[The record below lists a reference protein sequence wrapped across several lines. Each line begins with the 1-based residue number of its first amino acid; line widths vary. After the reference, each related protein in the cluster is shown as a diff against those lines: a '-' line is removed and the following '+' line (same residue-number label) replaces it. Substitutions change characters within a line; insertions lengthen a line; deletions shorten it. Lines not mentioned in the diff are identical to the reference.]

1 MTLRLQTRFLSLMCA
16 LAAVFVVGLV
26 AVRSEQR
33 QSLDRLLDV
42 QRVELETTLATLLR
56 SRSAQ
61 LRTFANDYSLWDEMV
76 EYTATHDAA
85 WADANVGLG
94 IATFDADGAWVF
106 DADLKGLYA
115 VVGLE
120 SPQSLTTSPLDPE
133 RLRDLLHGR
142 REWFAHFFDRSGDAV
157 TEYFTA
163 PIQPGNDAARTSTPH
178 GFLLIARAWDT
189 AEIEAIGALVRG
201 RASLHDEP
209 ESEPEPSRDGD
220 PSNIVIHR
228 DLLGIDGEH
237 VAQLH
242 LNVRS
247 PFISAARSEV
257 DRVLITSTTFALFCV
272 ALVVVFFVRWV
283 NLPLRRIVDALRRN
297 SVERLDRVR
306 TLAQEYGALTTLLER
321 SIQHREELTREI
333 DERRRMEAE
342 VVRARDR
349 AERANAAKSQF
360 LANMSHEIRTPLN
373 GVLGMARLLLDTELS
388 EEQRDLAST
397 IRSSGEA
404 LLGVLNDVLDFSKI
418 EAGKLTIESVAFAPR
433 RILDETIQ
441 LFSAAAQG
449 KGLALFADLD
459 ASLPAFVLGDP
470 LRLRQIASNL
480 VGNAIKFTQRGQ
492 IVLRASVAESTATET
507 VLAVEVEDSG
517 IGIPPEYLSHLFEA
531 FSQADGS
538 TSRRFGGTGLGLAIS
553 KRLATLMGGTIEAT
567 STVGRGTT
575 FRFTV
580 RCAPMANSPAIES
593 HPAIRG
599 RVILIADDLGTR
611 RAVLAKR
618 LFELGAE
625 VVVAGVDPAA
635 CAAQV
640 GDGAHVA
647 IVAVES
653 EQRAALACFDA
664 IKRASPAT
672 KCMALAPFGT
682 RFDAAHPGT
691 PAIEST
697 LALPWTSELLQSR
710 LAGLF
715 VVPSRVAVHEQA
727 APSRDGPMP
736 LVLLAEDNP
745 VNQKVAGKMLE
756 RLGLRCEIVGNGRLA
771 VEAVRRTKF
780 DLVLMD
786 CQMPEMD
793 GYEATAALR
802 AMESAGADRL
812 TIVAMTANSM
822 SSDRFRCLG
831 AGMDDY
837 VAKPVDF
844 EILRATLAKYLPI
857 TASV

>member
-1 MTLRLQTRFLSLMCA
+1 MTLRLQTRFLTLMLA
-16 LAAVFVVGLV
+16 LSTVFTVGLFV
-26 AVRSEQR
+26 VRSEQR
-33 QSLDRLLDV
+33 HSLDRLLEV

-56 SRSAQ
+56 SRSTQ

-76 EYTATHDAA
+76 EYTISRDAK
-85 WADANVGLG
+85 WADDNVGVG
-94 IATFDADGAWVF
+94 IETFDADGAWVL
-106 DADLKGLYA
+106 DADLNPLYA

-120 SPQSLTTSPLDPE
+120 SPNALTEMPVEAAVLRR
-133 RLRDLLHGR
+133 RLIDERDL
-142 REWFAHFFDRSGDAV
+142 FPHFFARTSNGL
-157 TEYFTA
+157 TEFLIS
-163 PIQPGNDAARTSTPH
+163 PIQPGNDTARSSPPH
-178 GFLLIARAWDT
+178 GYFVVARAWDQ
-189 AEIEAIGALVRG
+189 AEVEAVGALVRG
-201 RASLHDEP
+201 RASLHEHA
-209 ESEPEPSRDGD
+209 EETHSPSDRDD
-220 PSNIVIHR
+220 PTNITIHR
-228 DLLGIDGEH
+228 DLFGIDGQL
-237 VAQLH
+237 VTQLH
-242 LNVRS
+242 VDVRS
-247 PFISAARSEV
+247 PFIAAARTEV
-257 DRVLITSTTFALFCV
+257 DRVLITSTTFALFSV
-272 ALVVVFFVRWV
+272 LLVVVFFVRWV
-283 NLPLRRIVDALRRN
+283 NLPLRRIVDALRTN
-297 SVERLDRVR
+297 SVARLFRVR
-306 TLAQEYGALTTLLER
+306 ALAHEYGALTSLIER
-321 SIQHREELTREI
+321 SIQHRAELTREI

-349 AERANAAKSQF
+349 AESANAAKSQF

-373 GVLGMARLLLDTELS
+373 GVLGMARLLLDTELD
-388 EEQRDLAST
+388 EEQRDLAAT

-418 EAGKLTIESVAFAPR
+418 EAGKLTIEAVPLSPR
-433 RILDETIQ
+433 RILDETVQ

-459 ASLPAFVLGDP
+459 ASLPAFVQGDP

-492 IVLRASVAESTATET
+492 VVLRASMVESTATEV

-517 IGIPPEYLSHLFEA
+517 IGIPPEYVGQLFEA

-553 KRLATLMGGTIEAT
+553 KRLVTLMGGSIEAT
-567 STVGRGTT
+567 STVGKGTT

-580 RCAPMANSPAIES
+580 RCAPMPAS
-593 HPAIRG
+593 APPSTTAAIRG
-599 RVILIADDLGTR
+599 RVIVIADTVGSR

-618 LFELGAE
+618 VAELGAE
-625 VVVAGVDPAA
+625 VLVTDLDPNA
-635 CAAQV
+635 CVEQAIA
-640 GDGAHVA
+640 GAHVA

-653 EQRAALACFDA
+653 DQRTALDCFAAIA
-664 IKRASPAT
+664 RSSPST
-672 KCMALAPFGT
+672 KCLALAPFGT
-682 RFDAAHPGT
+682 RLDSTHPGARVVET
-691 PAIEST
+691 T

-715 VVPSRVAVHEQA
+715 VVPSRVQFTEQA
-727 APSRDGPMP
+727 APARDGPMP

-802 AMESAGADRL
+802 AMEGEGSERL

-844 EILRATLAKYLPI
+844 EVLRATLAKYLPI
-857 TASV
+857 AATA